1 MCWFSWFTFVLSDE
15 AKNVVKFFRNLK
27 LANAIFWKNANA
39 YDIFNGGMIVID
51 YDIFAKKAETK
62 AKSEVVRKETKSK

>member
-1 MCWFSWFTFVLSDE
+1 
-15 AKNVVKFFRNLK
+15 

-51 YDIFAKKAETK
+51 SDIFAKKAETK